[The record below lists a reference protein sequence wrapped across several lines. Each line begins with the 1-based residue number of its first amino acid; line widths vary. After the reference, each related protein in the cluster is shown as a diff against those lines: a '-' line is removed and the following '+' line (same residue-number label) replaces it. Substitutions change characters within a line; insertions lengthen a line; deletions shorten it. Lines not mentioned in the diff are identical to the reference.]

1 MDNKVLNSMKY
12 RISLTLKTI
21 RAATKPIVYIL
32 IISAL
37 YSCASTGKSA
47 IRKVSRKTLTKSFYQ
62 NQFTGIMI
70 LDPENQDTLLSRN
83 SDKYFTP
90 ASNTK
95 IFTFYTAL
103 QFLPEK
109 IPVINYTYLGDTLVI
124 SGTGDPTQFHPY
136 FQDSTLYHFLK
147 KHDGPIAIHH
157 PYFADDPLGP
167 GWAWDDYDQYYS
179 AERSSLPLYGNV
191 LTIIKDDSLRTYPSL
206 FREQL
211 LPAAVSKKRSQE
223 ANVFFY
229 DPDRTDTL
237 EIPFKTDSMQIKL
250 LLEKAIGRRLLQPP
264 GKNTPMD
271 RTLSGIL
278 TDSVLKRMMHESDN
292 FLAEQL
298 LLMVSNELS
307 DSLSTDLARKYIL
320 SMSLSDL
327 PQMPRWVDGSGL
339 SRYNLFT
346 PESMVHVLTKLYRQ
360 IPRQR
365 LFDLFPAGGESSTLK
380 DWFPGDSKPYIFAKS
395 GTLGNNYNLSGY
407 LITKK
412 GKVLIFSFMNNHFRK
427 PSAEIKTHMQ
437 EFLEGVRDHY

>member
-1 MDNKVLNSMKY
+1 MDNEVLKSMKY
-12 RISLTLKTI
+12 SISLSA
-21 RAATKPIVYIL
+21 RGTKIIGRSIFYIL
-32 IISAL
+32 VISL
-37 YSCASTGKSA
+37 LNSCASTGKSA
-47 IRKVSRKTLTKSFYQ
+47 IRKVSRNALTKAFYQ
-62 NQFTGIMI
+62 NQFTGIMV
-70 LDPENQDTLLSRN
+70 LDPEKKDTLLSRN

-109 IPVINYTYLGDTLVI
+109 VPVANYTYHGDTLLI

-136 FQDSTLYHFLK
+136 FQDSTLYDFLK
-147 KHDGPIAIHH
+147 MHNGPVALNH
-157 PYFADDPLGP
+157 PYFEDDPLGP

-179 AERSSLPLYGNV
+179 AERSALPLYGNV
-191 LTIIKDDSLRTYPSL
+191 ITIAKGDSLRLQPTIFQDQVIVAS
-206 FREQL
+206 F
-211 LPAAVSKKRSQE
+211 SKKRSQE
-223 ANVFFY
+223 SNVFFY

-237 EIPFKTDSMQIKL
+237 EVPFRTDSTLTRSL
-250 LLEKAIGRRLLQPP
+250 LASTIQRPVLPHRKHKRS
-264 GKNTPMD
+264 NYS
-271 RTLSGIL
+271 TLYGIP
-278 TDSVLKRMMHESDN
+278 TDSLLKRMMQESDN

-298 LLMVSNELS
+298 LLLVSSQLS
-307 DSLSTDLARKYIL
+307 DTLSTALARNYIL
-320 SMSLSDL
+320 NMSLSDL
-327 PQMPRWVDGSGL
+327 RQMPRWVDGSGL

-365 LFDLFPAGGESSTLK
+365 LFSLLAAGGESGTLEN
-380 DWFPGDSKPYIFAKS
+380 WFPGNPKPYVFAKS

-427 PSAEIKTHMQ
+427 PTAEIKTQMQ
-437 EFLEGVRDHY
+437 AFLEGIRDKY

>member
-1 MDNKVLNSMKY
+1 MKY
-12 RISLTLKTI
+12 GCYFPVKKRKIIGRIVLL
-21 RAATKPIVYIL
+21 IL
-32 IISAL
+32 IISIL
-37 YSCASTGKSA
+37 HSCASTGKSA
-47 IRKVSRKTLTKSFYQ
+47 LRKVSRKTLTKSYFQ

-70 LDPENQDTLLSRN
+70 LDPEKQDVLFSIN
-83 SDKYFTP
+83 KDKYFTP

-95 IFTFYTAL
+95 LFTFYTAL
-103 QFLPEK
+103 QFLPEQV
-109 IPVINYTYLGDTLVI
+109 PVVNYAYQGDTLVI

-147 KHDGPIAIHH
+147 KHNGPIAIRHS
-157 PYFADDPLGP
+157 YFADNPMGP

-179 AERSSLPLYGNV
+179 AERSALPLYGNV
-191 LTIIKDDSLRTYPSL
+191 VTLINDDSLKVYPSL
-206 FREQL
+206 FREKVI
-211 LPAAVSKKRSQE
+211 PTSFPKKRSQE

-229 DPDRTDTL
+229 DPDRVDTL
-237 EIPFKTDSMQIKL
+237 EIPFKTDSTLTRI
-250 LLEKAIGRRLLQPP
+250 LLEMATGRPLLQQS
-264 GKNTPMD
+264 KLKTTD
-271 RTLSGIL
+271 KRTLSGIP
-278 TDSVLKRMMHESDN
+278 TDSLLKRMMQESDN

-298 LLMVSNELS
+298 LLMVSSQLS
-307 DSLSTDLARKYIL
+307 DTLSTELARKYIL

-360 IPRQR
+360 IPRER
-365 LFDLFPAGGESSTLK
+365 LFNLLAAGGQSGTLK
-380 DWFPGDSKPYIFAKS
+380 KWFPGNPKPYIFAKS

-427 PSAEIKTHMQ
+427 PTSEVKKQMQ
-437 EFLEGVRDHY
+437 AFLEGVRDHY